1 MPFCP
6 DCQAEYTEGVA
17 KCADCDVE
25 LVPTLPEEDLR
36 DFIEFYASFDWLEV
50 GRIGS
55 ILEQNGLKVL
65 IRDLT
70 SSAFPTSVGRS
81 GAKRIAV
88 GADKVEEA
96 KQLIKTA
103 IVDGEISP
111 DGRFIE
117 KK

>member
-6 DCQAEYTEGVA
+6 DCQAEYNEGVA
-17 KCADCDVE
+17 KCADCEVE

-36 DFIEFYASFDWLEV
+36 DFIEFYASFDWLEA

-55 ILEQNGLKVL
+55 ILEENGIKSL

-70 SSAFPTSVGRS
+70 SSAFPTSAGRS
-81 GAKRIAV
+81 AAKRIAV

-96 KQLIKTA
+96 AQLIKTA

-111 DGRFIE
+111 DGRFIDR
-117 KK
+117 K

>member
-6 DCQAEYTEGVA
+6 ECQAEYTEGVA
-17 KCADCDVE
+17 KCADCDVA

-36 DFIEFYASFDWLEV
+36 DFVEFYASFDWLEA

-55 ILEQNGLKVL
+55 ILEQSGIKAL
-65 IRDLT
+65 IRDLA
-70 SSAFPTSVGRS
+70 SSSFPTSVGRT

-96 KQLIKTA
+96 TQLIKMA
-103 IVDGEISP
+103 IVDGGISP